1 VDVSRVGGLP
11 ELDTTHAWM
20 LPYKYLELEFNLRSR
35 IHKCRP
41 RRIRGPR
48 VLPVEL
54 EGDDNDEAEREFEVQ
69 SAWRS

>member
-35 IHKCRP
+35 IHKYADR
-41 RRIRGPR
+41 
-48 VLPVEL
+48 E
-54 EGDDNDEAEREFEVQ
+54 EFEGHEYYL
-69 SAWRS
+69 